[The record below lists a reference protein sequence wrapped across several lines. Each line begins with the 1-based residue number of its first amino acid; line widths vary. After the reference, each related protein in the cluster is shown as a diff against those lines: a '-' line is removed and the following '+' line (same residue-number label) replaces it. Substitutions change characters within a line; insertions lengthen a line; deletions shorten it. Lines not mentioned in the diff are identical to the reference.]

1 MSTPNLPGASLT
13 IKDGAFGAGIAA
25 GDACALVGACPAG
38 TPGTVYQ
45 FNDIPTLRSTLGGSG
60 PTAGDTVEAA
70 ALILA
75 VSQRPVIIC
84 PVDPSTDGVVGSVTL
99 AGTGPD
105 PGAGFTGT
113 PLDSYNI
120 KVKITLGG
128 ARGTAR
134 ARIAFDG
141 DNPDGPTYSDEFVTA
156 ATYATGPLAGT
167 GLTLTFAVGTYIV
180 GDIYSAT
187 CTGPKYSASDM
198 TTALAALALNPA
210 TWRFVMAVGEASS
223 VANSAA
229 RASALDTFLTTA
241 EGAARYAWGL
251 MQCSDDTDANILAGF
266 SSFSSKRVAVAAG
279 FCTITSQ
286 LTGRGFTRGAA
297 WAAAAFAQ
305 RLKISQDLGELAEGA
320 LPFVTALARDERK
333 TLGLDAG
340 GFLTLRTHVGYAG
353 AYVNNPRIMAPAG
366 SDYELIQ
373 YRAVMDLGCAVG
385 RASALFYLNKALA
398 TNADFTIA
406 EIEAVAIE
414 ARVQAALAQ
423 ALVAP
428 GHATAVSCV
437 VDRTVNLVSTKK
449 LKLKLR
455 IRPKGYVK
463 DIDIEIGF
471 DNVKLLAA

>member
-13 IKDGAFGAGIAA
+13 IKDGAFGAGGAA

-38 TPGTVYQ
+38 TPGTVYT

-70 ALILA
+70 AYILA
-75 VSQRPVIIC
+75 VSQRPVIIV
-84 PVDPSTDGVVGSVTL
+84 PVDPSTDGVVGTVTL
-99 AGTGPD
+99 TGTGPD
-105 PGAGFTGT
+105 PGVGFTGT
-113 PLDSYNI
+113 PLDGYAI
-120 KVKITLGG
+120 RVKITLGG

-134 ARIAFDG
+134 ARIAYDG
-141 DNPDGPTYSDEFVTA
+141 DNPDGPTWSDEFVTA

-167 GLTLTFAVGTYIV
+167 GLTLTFAVGTYVV
-180 GDIYSAT
+180 GDIYAAT

-198 TTALAALALNPA
+198 TTALAALALNEA

-229 RASALDTFLTTA
+229 RASAMDTFLTTA

-251 MQCSDDTDANILAGF
+251 LQCSDDTDANILAGF
-266 SSFSSKRVAVAAG
+266 SSFSSKRVAIAAG
-279 FCTITSQ
+279 FATITSQ
-286 LTGRGFTRGAA
+286 ISGRGFIRGAA

-305 RLKISQDLGELAEGA
+305 RLKISQDIGELAEGA

-333 TLGLDAG
+333 TPGLDVG
-340 GFLTLRTHVGYAG
+340 GFLTLRTHVGYKG
-353 AYVNNPRIMAPAG
+353 AYVNNPKIMAPAG

-373 YRAVMDLGCAVG
+373 YRAVMDLGCAEG
-385 RASALFYLNKALA
+385 RASALYYLNKALA
-398 TNADFTIA
+398 TNADFKVA

-414 ARVQAALAQ
+414 ARVQAALSQ

-428 GHATAVSCV
+428 GHATNASAV
-437 VDRTVNLVSTKK
+437 VDRTVNLITTKK
-449 LKLKLR
+449 LKVKLR

-463 DIDIEIGF
+463 DIEMEIGF